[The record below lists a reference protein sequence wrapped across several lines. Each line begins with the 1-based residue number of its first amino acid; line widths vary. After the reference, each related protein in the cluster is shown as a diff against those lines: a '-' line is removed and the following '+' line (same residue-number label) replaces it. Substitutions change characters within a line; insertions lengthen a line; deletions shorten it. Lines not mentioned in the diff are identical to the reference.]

1 MLPALFSQ
9 TTLHFTKTNI
19 LKAEK
24 EYDVFFPEAICW
36 RGGLPLKSS
45 LALGTLQNTK
55 HGFLTALLPCQRERT
70 LMYKTCLQISRT
82 IYSVFT
88 IKPKEKYAKIIS
100 A

>member
-70 LMYKTCLQISRT
+70 LTYKTCLQISRT

-88 IKPKEKYAKIIS
+88 IKPKEKYAKNIS